1 MADDSG
7 ARMRVSLHWRE
18 PLLILP
24 EVRAAWRRPMIRAE
38 TRLRR
43 APQRGR

>member
-7 ARMRVSLHWRE
+7 ARMRVSPHWRE
-18 PLLILP
+18 PWLTLP
-24 EVRAAWRRPMIRAE
+24 EGAPPGAARWVRTE